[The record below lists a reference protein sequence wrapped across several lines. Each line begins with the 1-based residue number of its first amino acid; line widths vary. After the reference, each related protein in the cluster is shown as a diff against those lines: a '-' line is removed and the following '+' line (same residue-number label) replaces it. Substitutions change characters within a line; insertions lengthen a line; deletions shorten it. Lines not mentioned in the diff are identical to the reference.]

1 MDISSTSSED
11 NLTRDKRHERRRIKS
26 APSAK
31 RIQDDFVKNLS
42 DIRLETPTSAISTMP
57 KVFQKST
64 SALPAGAQAAPTLP
78 VGAQAAATP
87 ATAQEFATPA
97 PPQAPA
103 TSAAGLPPQPQPV
116 PGTSQT
122 PSVNPYTKPP
132 PTTLEETMA
141 RFQLAALEFS
151 KVESNIHNM
160 GNILQYW
167 TPTLCAEIQ
176 SYRQC
181 IVEVLRDVKYL
192 AKFARE
198 RFNFANLERT
208 LESKIKDMCIIYEIC
223 DNYLSR
229 KPVQLQSTQIPQQQ
243 SPVPSRLLLPTKH
256 HRNCKNPW

>member
-1 MDISSTSSED
+1 
-11 NLTRDKRHERRRIKS
+11 
-26 APSAK
+26 
-31 RIQDDFVKNLS
+31 
-42 DIRLETPTSAISTMP
+42 MP
-57 KVFQKST
+57 KVSQKST
-64 SALPAGAQAAPTLP
+64 SALPAGAQTAATS
-78 VGAQAAATP
+78 ATTQEAATP
-87 ATAQEFATPA
+87 APQ
-97 PPQAPA
+97 QAPA
-103 TSAAGLPPQPQPV
+103 PSAAGLPPQPQPV

-132 PTTLEETMA
+132 PTTLDETMA

-198 RFNFANLERT
+198 RFNFADLERI
-208 LESKIKDMCIIYEIC
+208 E
-223 DNYLSR
+223 
-229 KPVQLQSTQIPQQQ
+229 
-243 SPVPSRLLLPTKH
+243 LLNGLADDGIEGGSVRYFPLIVSVLLTAVLFF
-256 HRNCKNPW
+256 P